1 MLKSSKHS
9 SKGIS
14 YQFLHEWLGTGLLT
28 AAGLKWKSRSVTC
41 VACPAE
47 LARPSSG
54 RAHIAR
60 TAILSQAPDDYAV
73 VPL

>member
-9 SKGIS
+9 GKGIS

-28 AAGLKWKSRSVTC
+28 AAGLKWKSRSVHRFPSVSPAAAAAAHITAC
-41 VACPAE
+41 VAGIV
-47 LARPSSG
+47 L
-54 RAHIAR
+54 
-60 TAILSQAPDDYAV
+60 QAPDDYAV